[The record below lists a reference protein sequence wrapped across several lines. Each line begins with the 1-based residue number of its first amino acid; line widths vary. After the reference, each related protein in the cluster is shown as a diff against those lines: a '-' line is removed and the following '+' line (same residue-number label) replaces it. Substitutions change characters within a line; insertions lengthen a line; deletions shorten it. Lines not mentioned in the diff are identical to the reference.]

1 MLANAQCKQHKTQG
15 LTHIDLTLE
24 YVDLNH
30 KPLDFAQISSDLII
44 RIPYITGSFFG
55 KTENESVFLLKP
67 DSNRKIYLNLL
78 KKHKLMKK
86 AASKISKKWRDLGLK
101 ASPKN
106 TKISRLGTFAYDS
119 SFQSINVLTGIKD
132 PLTNFNLMLVYVN
145 KKSRITGDVILGDE
159 KYIHDISLPF
169 KGFHWLITSRLS
181 AKVFKI
187 ERYSN
192 IDKAILELIDSTKG
206 RE

>member
-1 MLANAQCKQHKTQG
+1 MLPNAYCKKQKTQG
-15 LTHIDLTLE
+15 LTQVDLTLE
-24 YVDLNH
+24 YVDLKH
-30 KPLDFAQISSDLII
+30 KPLDFALIPSDLVI

-55 KTENESVFLLKP
+55 RPEAESVFLLKSE
-67 DSNRKIYLNLL
+67 SNGKIHLDLI
-78 KKHKLMKK
+78 KKQKFMKK
-86 AASKISKKWRDLGLK
+86 VASKISKTWLELGLK

-119 SFQSINVLTGIKD
+119 SLQSINVLTGIKD
-132 PLTNFNLMLVYVN
+132 PLTEFNLMLIYVN
-145 KKSRITGDVILGDE
+145 KKSRITGDVLIDNE

-169 KGFHWLITSRLS
+169 KGFHWLITTRLS

-192 IDKAILELIDSTKG
+192 IDHVILELIDTTRG
-206 RE
+206 